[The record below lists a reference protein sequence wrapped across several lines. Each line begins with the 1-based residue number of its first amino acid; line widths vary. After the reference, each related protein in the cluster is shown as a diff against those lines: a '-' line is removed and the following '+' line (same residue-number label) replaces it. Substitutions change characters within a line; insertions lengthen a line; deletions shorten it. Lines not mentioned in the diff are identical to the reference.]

1 MSYNSFKNT
10 YLQQLPFEIQ
20 DYIFEIVKMT
30 TIKNLNA
37 ELLHNIDNSKTV
49 VHLEDDTLYRKLI
62 DYLLS
67 IKWINLHLY
76 TTKWIEQIIN
86 NNDSSYMYLN
96 VGNWNNEHNLCR
108 YVCVLEN
115 SLFLLHDPET
125 IGSSEFGIRTRLM
138 ITLAPL
144 IYQELLSLCKFIK
157 IYKNVIDNGL
167 QSNTGLNNTI

>member
-1 MSYNSFKNT
+1 
-10 YLQQLPFEIQ
+10 
-20 DYIFEIVKMT
+20 
-30 TIKNLNA
+30 
-37 ELLHNIDNSKTV
+37 
-49 VHLEDDTLYRKLI
+49 
-62 DYLLS
+62 
-67 IKWINLHLY
+67 
-76 TTKWIEQIIN
+76 
-86 NNDSSYMYLN
+86 MYLN